1 MKYYMKFE
9 KFVKEKTRE
18 ELLEEYEYLD
28 SLLYQ
33 LRRQEEKDQKALRE
47 ALDNLNNTQ
56 RDLEK
61 TEEKFDDTCAKL
73 QELNTNIKLQ

>member
-1 MKYYMKFE
+1 MKFE

>member
-1 MKYYMKFE
+1 MKFE

-56 RDLEK
+56 RDLENIEK
-61 TEEKFDDTCAKL
+61 KFDDNCFKL
-73 QELNTNIKLQ
+73 QKLNKK

>member
-1 MKYYMKFE
+1 MKFE

-18 ELLEEYEYLD
+18 ELLEEHNYLD

>member
-1 MKYYMKFE
+1 MKFE

-18 ELLEEYEYLD
+18 ELLEEHNYLD

-33 LRRQEEKDQKALRE
+33 LRRQEERDQKVLRE

-56 RDLEK
+56 RDLENIEK
-61 TEEKFDDTCAKL
+61 KFDDNCFKL
-73 QELNTNIKLQ
+73 QKLNKK

>member
-1 MKYYMKFE
+1 MKFE

-18 ELLEEYEYLD
+18 ELLEEHNYLD

-56 RDLEK
+56 RDLENIEK
-61 TEEKFDDTCAKL
+61 KFDDNCFKL
-73 QELNTNIKLQ
+73 QKLNKK

>member
-1 MKYYMKFE
+1 M
-9 KFVKEKTRE
+9 VKEKTKE
-18 ELLEEYEYLD
+18 ELFEEPNYLD

>member
-1 MKYYMKFE
+1 MKFE

-73 QELNTNIKLQ
+73 QELNKK

>member
-1 MKYYMKFE
+1 MKFE

-61 TEEKFDDTCAKL
+61 TEEKFDDNCFKL
-73 QELNTNIKLQ
+73 QKLNKK

>member
-1 MKYYMKFE
+1 MKFE
-9 KFVKEKTRE
+9 KLVKEKTKE
-18 ELLEEYEYLD
+18 ELFEEHNYLD